1 MYLDDA
7 TRTLI
12 EEILRR
18 SCTQISCPNSAL
30 WIAEAD
36 HLLPIVGYG
45 PHASNFIGEY
55 RHPLSEG
62 IISMV
67 HASGQPFC
75 ENNISANP
83 QHSSRLDLQLSIQ
96 TEAMIAVPIISR
108 GTIFGVITFVHTSVA
123 NKTQQVLA
131 FNHNDLAETEFSS
144 ILIGRILDSME

>member
-7 TRTLI
+7 TRALI

-30 WIAEAD
+30 WLAEAD

-83 QHSSRLDLQLSIQ
+83 QHSSRLYLQPYIQ
-96 TEAMIAVPIISR
+96 TEA
-108 GTIFGVITFVHTSVA
+108 
-123 NKTQQVLA
+123 NKSQQVLA